1 VFLCFVKNYIINS
14 ILWRFFISGTT
25 IASMVAK
32 ADEPKDAHISIDFS
46 DYREI
51 DYNHK
56 GEQT

>member
-1 VFLCFVKNYIINS
+1 VFLCFVNNYQINNT
-14 ILWRFFISGTT
+14 LWWFLISGTT
-25 IASMVAK
+25 VASMVAK
-32 ADEPKDAHISIDFS
+32 ADEPKGAHISIDSS